1 MWGRVAAGAT
11 PVPSGIMLA
20 LSAAL
25 AAFCAY
31 NLLAGGNPPPKAK
44 PAAA

>member
-1 MWGRVAAGAT
+1 MWGRVAAGAA
-11 PVPSGIMLA
+11 PVPSAIMLA

-25 AAFCAY
+25 AAFCLY
-31 NLLAGGNPPPKAK
+31 NLAAGGNPPPKGK